1 MKNPLSPA
9 AASRPRYIVGVMKT
23 PVEGRV
29 APHFAQTVDDAADI
43 LRDVLAEELDI
54 DVKVFEFVGP
64 HLVPAAATYSPFDFL
79 RLGLAEKLERKIPF
93 LLVIS
98 EAALSTTTVSY
109 ALAFPSRV
117 MNIAILST
125 NRLSPEFWGDEASPE
140 RTSQRLAGLMLHTVG
155 HLLNLEHHDAPA
167 NAMYDFTSVE
177 DLEQMNEITSAQRD
191 HIRQTLPVE
200 ARDAVQER
208 GRLAF
213 VFRQIT
219 DDWPAI
225 VQAVIRANPFQLLTQ
240 LPTMIT
246 AAFSVII
253 VLFFTAEIW
262 DVASTVELGQL
273 GVFSGIALIAATIVL
288 YRAFA
293 FGAVLTRRKR
303 LAESIVVTAAATLL
317 SLLVTMTLLYGVFLV
332 VAYLGT
338 VVIFP
343 RRLMSTWPTVDPAV
357 RAIDHL
363 KLSMFLA
370 AVGVLAGS
378 LGGRADSSQLVRYVL
393 FLDEET

>member
-1 MKNPLSPA
+1 
-9 AASRPRYIVGVMKT
+9 
-23 PVEGRV
+23 
-29 APHFAQTVDDAADI
+29 
-43 LRDVLAEELDI
+43 
-54 DVKVFEFVGP
+54 
-64 HLVPAAATYSPFDFL
+64 
-79 RLGLAEKLERKIPF
+79 
-93 LLVIS
+93 
-98 EAALSTTTVSY
+98 
-109 ALAFPSRV
+109 
-117 MNIAILST
+117 MNIGILST
-125 NRLSPEFWGDEASPE
+125 NRLSPQFWGEDASPE
-140 RTSQRLAGLMLHTVG
+140 RTSLRLAGLMLHTVG
-155 HLLNLEHHDAPA
+155 HLLNLEHHDDPT
-167 NAMYDFTSVE
+167 NAMYDFASVE
-177 DLEQMNEITSAQRD
+177 DLERMEELTPTQHD

-200 ARDAVQER
+200 ARDAVQTE
-208 GRLAF
+208 GRIGFIL
-213 VFRQIT
+213 RQIA

-225 VQAVIRANPFQLLTQ
+225 VQAVIRANPFQLLTH

-273 GVFSGIALIAATIVL
+273 GVFSGIALAAATIVL

-317 SLLVTMTLLYGVFLV
+317 SLLVTVILLYGIFLGV
-332 VAYLGT
+332 TYLGT
-338 VVIFP
+338 VIIFP

-357 RAIDHL
+357 RVIDHV

-378 LGGRADSSQLVRYVL
+378 LGGRVDSSQLVRYVL